1 MKQSARLRRL
11 QVGQALTEVLVVA
24 LALIPILLAMPLL
37 AKFQDMRIASVSAS
51 RTAAF
56 DCTVRFEQCRNGA
69 EVAPLADDLRRRHFA
84 RHDRDILSRDAMAN
98 AAPPSERN
106 GFWVDRRGAALLGD
120 FTDVALQVQAAQ
132 SDAIEGAWSGALGH
146 AGTNVLNALS
156 DAVGPGSFGLEP
168 GAGLITAR
176 VQARIGAGRTLAAWL
191 TRPDGLALTLAGRT
205 AVMTDAWNASAATGA
220 GDRTI
225 SARVDQGRRLP
236 TLGEARAVLGAAI
249 GSAPPGAMPG
259 IDALEPEDALAVA
272 YLPVRELI
280 TGPLLAPVEPRGH
293 LFRFHEVDVDLVPAD
308 RIGQP

>member
-1 MKQSARLRRL
+1 
-11 QVGQALTEVLVVA
+11 
-24 LALIPILLAMPLL
+24 
-37 AKFQDMRIASVSAS
+37 
-51 RTAAF
+51 
-56 DCTVRFEQCRNGA
+56 
-69 EVAPLADDLRRRHFA
+69 
-84 RHDRDILSRDAMAN
+84 
-98 AAPPSERN
+98 
-106 GFWVDRRGAALLGD
+106 
-120 FTDVALQVQAAQ
+120 
-132 SDAIEGAWSGALGH
+132 
-146 AGTNVLNALS
+146 
-156 DAVGPGSFGLEP
+156 
-168 GAGLITAR
+168 
-176 VQARIGAGRTLAAWL
+176 
-191 TRPDGLALTLAGRT
+191 
-205 AVMTDAWNASAATGA
+205 MTDAWNASAATGA